1 MPDFVTTQT
10 AMRLYWT
17 SKELGEPMAYSEDEV
32 TDFMVKEA
40 LVARAHKERERA
52 EKQRE
57 RDQWKQQVKGEHA
70 E

>member
-17 SKELGEPMAYSEDEV
+17 SKELGEKMTYSEDEV

-52 EKQRE
+52 EKERE
-57 RDQWKQQVKGEHA
+57 RDEWKRQAKKEHA
-70 E
+70 Q